1 MICQYSAYFAN
12 QGLVPPTIHSY
23 LSALRIFQVILGFP
37 DPRDHTSIP
46 CLRLLLTGIRPTR
59 STNPAPSRQQLPIT
73 PDILTQ
79 IDHLW
84 NMSPWTHEKHLLWAT
99 VSVCFFGMFR
109 AGELTVSDVASFN
122 PNTHLTWGDVASNT
136 NENPQ
141 FSKCTSCNQRQT
153 SLARKS
159 MFTSGDREVLSS
171 APSAQCSDLCQFG
184 EQGKAPS
191 SNIKTVTHS
200 PNSNLREAYKRP
212 CSCWSYMYQ
221 QRTLLV
227 TAFVLAQQQQQP
239 EMVLRTQ
246 QSKHLGGG

>member
-12 QGLVPPTIHSY
+12 QGLVPPTIRSY

-46 CLRLLLTGIRPTR
+46 CLRLLLTGIRRTR
-59 STNPAPSRQQLPIT
+59 SNNPAPSRQQLPIT

-79 IDHLW
+79 IDRLW

-99 VSVCFFGMFR
+99 VSVCFFRMFR

-122 PNTHLTWGDVASNT
+122 PNTHLTWGDVAFNT

-159 MFTSGDREVLSS
+159 MFTSGDRKYYHLPHQRNVQICVSS
-171 APSAQCSDLCQFG
+171 GNRARPLLPTSRQLPTHQ
-184 EQGKAPS
+184 
-191 SNIKTVTHS
+191 TVIYERHIRGPAAVGVTCTS
-200 PNSNLREAYKRP
+200 REL
-212 CSCWSYMYQ
+212 CWSQLSYWCSNNSSQKWY
-221 QRTLLV
+221 
-227 TAFVLAQQQQQP
+227 
-239 EMVLRTQ
+239 
-246 QSKHLGGG
+246 